1 MIFINHTKNTKC
13 CGNGRLSKGLP
24 TGNTGGI
31 YTSRLKVLLLYYVAP
46 SNKIFFLI

>member
-13 CGNGRLSKGLP
+13 CGNGRLSKGLS

-46 SNKIFFLI
+46 SKKNFF